1 MEKSSLNP
9 VRLKK
14 RRQFLRAT
22 HNGKKF
28 VASTMVLQ
36 VVKQDEFD
44 GIRLGFTVTKKMG
57 NAVVRNRIRRRLRA
71 VAQAVFSSQA
81 LLGYDYVLV
90 SRKTA
95 FDAPF
100 EVLNKD
106 LSYLMRLFKKSLM
119 EKNKLE
125 QDSLNE
131 KTDT

>member
-1 MEKSSLNP
+1 MEKSSLKP

-44 GIRLGFTVTKKMG
+44 GVRLGFTVTKKMG

-71 VAQAVFSSQA
+71 AAQSVFSSQA

-106 LSYLMRLFKKSLM
+106 LSYLMRLFKKSLI
-119 EKNKLE
+119 EKKELE
-125 QDSLNE
+125 QGSLNE
-131 KTDT
+131 KTDA

>member
-1 MEKSSLNP
+1 MEKSSLKP

-22 HNGKKF
+22 HNGRKF

-81 LLGYDYVLV
+81 LRGYDYVLV

-106 LSYLMRLFKKSLM
+106 LIYLMRLFKKSLM

-125 QDSLNE
+125 QDGLNE
-131 KTDT
+131 KTDA

>member
-1 MEKSSLNP
+1 MEKSSLKP

-36 VVKQDEFD
+36 VVKQEEFD

-57 NAVVRNRIRRRLRA
+57 NAVVRNRVRRRLRA
-71 VAQAVFSSQA
+71 VAQSVFSLQA
-81 LLGYDYVLV
+81 MPGYDYVLV

-106 LSYLMRLFKKSLM
+106 LLYLMRLFKKTLL
-119 EKNKLE
+119 EKKETE
-125 QDSLNE
+125 QNDANE
-131 KTDT
+131 KTDA